1 MSLFKELKRRNVF
14 RVGIAYAVASWLLL
28 QLSDILVPLLNLPE
42 SAQRFVLLLLVM
54 GFVPALIFAWA
65 LRLEGGEF
73 HSLTARELMERH
85 HHISVG
91 QYSYGCFDDIRF
103 PGGIEVGR
111 YVSIARSVRSYRR
124 NHPLDNLSTHPLFFP
139 EGESEDNVLKI
150 DHDAWIGAHAILLPG
165 CRNIGIGAVVGAGS
179 VVTRDVAPFT
189 IVAGNPARIIG
200 TRFDMNTAEAIM
212 RSRWWEQP
220 CSSAKAIAKTYEL
233 DQNLCFQE
241 T

>member
-1 MSLFKELKRRNVF
+1 MIPASPTTDNFPHSTWREYSAADLEGRRSTVSDLIIILY
-14 RVGIAYAVASWLLL
+14 RIANRLGSRRLM
-28 QLSDILVPLLNLPE
+28 Q
-42 SAQRFVLLLLVM
+42 M
-54 GFVPALIFAWA
+54 IFGWA

-73 HSLTARELMERH
+73 HSLTAREIMKRH
-85 HHISVG
+85 HDISVG

-124 NHPLDNLSTHPLFFP
+124 NHPLNNLSTHPLFFP
-139 EGESEDNVLKI
+139 EGESENDVLKI

-179 VVTRDVAPFT
+179 VVTRDVAPYT

-200 TRFDMNTAEAIM
+200 TRFDVNTAEAIM
-212 RSRWWEQP
+212 RSRWWEKS
-220 CSSAKAIAKTYEL
+220 CSSAKAIAEKYEN
-233 DQNLCFQE
+233 DQIL
-241 T
+241 

>member
-1 MSLFKELKRRNVF
+1 MIPASPTTDDFPHNAWRNYSAADLEGRRSIVSALIIILY
-14 RVGIAYAVASWLLL
+14 RIANRLGSRRLM
-28 QLSDILVPLLNLPE
+28 Q
-42 SAQRFVLLLLVM
+42 
-54 GFVPALIFAWA
+54 LIFAWA

-73 HSLTARELMERH
+73 HSLTAREIMERH

-139 EGESEDNVLKI
+139 EGESENNILKI

-165 CRNIGIGAVVGAGS
+165 CRKIGIGAVVGAGS

-200 TRFDMNTAEAIM
+200 TRFDVNTAEAIM
-212 RSRWWEQP
+212 RSRWWEKP
-220 CSSAKAIAKTYEL
+220 CTSAIAIAKTYEH
-233 DQNLCFQE
+233 DQIL
-241 T
+241 